1 MDFGKT
7 EIIILIVLVIIVLF
21 VGGKKLPELARGIGQ
36 AGKEL
41 KDGFRGEDKTVKK
54 DTEDKETKK

>member
-1 MDFGKT
+1 MNFGKT
-7 EIIILIVLVIIVLF
+7 EIIILIVLVVIVLF

-41 KDGFRGEDKTVKK
+41 KKGFRDDDKDDKKEDDEKT
-54 DTEDKETKK
+54 TKK

>member
-1 MDFGKT
+1 MNEKYL
-7 EIIILIVLVIIVLF
+7 IVILIVLAVLVLF

-41 KDGFRGEDKTVKK
+41 KKGFRDDDNDDDKDSDKK
-54 DTEDKETKK
+54 TTKK

>member
-1 MDFGKT
+1 VNEKYL
-7 EIIILIVLVIIVLF
+7 IVILIVLAVLVLF

-41 KDGFRGEDKTVKK
+41 KKGFRDDDNDDDKDSDKK
-54 DTEDKETKK
+54 TTKK